1 MRICNTIEY
10 SIENNISYMSV
21 KSVYGEVITPQAF
34 AREMLLTTL
43 PAHLFQ
49 NPDLKW
55 LDAGA
60 GQGCFSAVLREILNE
75 TLAAVL
81 PPDMDAATRDK
92 HIVTKMLHMVELNP
106 DNVAHHLRPMF
117 GSDANIYE
125 ADYISWNGNACSADV
140 IIGNPPFNCGGA
152 IKVPTNAAADKHNDG
167 RTVWPQ
173 FVIKNLQIL
182 RANQSGGGFMC
193 ILVPSIWMKPAD
205 KSGIFAALISRPDP
219 ARVHTITR
227 LRCFTSLQAN
237 RIFRSG
243 GGAQTPCCYFSLE
256 TRPHLSPSSN
266 ASNAMKYIELVDEIS
281 GSGSGSTG
289 SCKYVQYSVDPPRPI
304 PLNCADIINKLTAHM
319 PPHPGAHVRVLKTNM
334 PPKGTTFGPPDMT
347 APTPEYP
354 HPCVHSCIL
363 DAHTKEPRLVI
374 RYSSRPCA
382 YAGIPKLILAHKM
395 YGHPV
400 IDISGV
406 YGISNRDNY
415 VVEIERDVKT
425 GAAPDAEWARQMQR
439 YLSSP
444 IARLVYDAT
453 RYRMQFLE
461 RYAFEL
467 LSMPPPSLHH
477 LSPEELEY
485 IVKKYGS

>member
-1 MRICNTIEY
+1 
-10 SIENNISYMSV
+10 MSV
-21 KSVYGEVITPQAF
+21 KSVYGEVITPRAF

-43 PAHLFQ
+43 PAHLFK

-75 TLAAVL
+75 TLATVL
-81 PPDMDAATRDK
+81 PPGMDAAMRDK

-117 GSDANIYE
+117 GPGANIYE
-125 ADYISWNGNACSADV
+125 ADYTSWNGNACSADV

-167 RTVWPQ
+167 RTIWPQ
-173 FVIKNLQIL
+173 FVMKNLQIL
-182 RANQSGGGFMC
+182 RANQAGGGFMC

-256 TRPHLSPSSN
+256 TRPHLSPSSHSQTN

-304 PLNCADIINKLTAHM
+304 PLNCAGIINKLTAHM

-334 PPKGTTFGPPDMT
+334 PPKGTTFGPPDMV

-382 YAGIPKLILAHKM
+382 YAGVPKIILAHKM

-444 IARLVYDAT
+444 VARLVYDAT

-467 LSMPPPSLHH
+467 LSMPPPSLHC
-477 LSPEELEY
+477 LEPEELEY